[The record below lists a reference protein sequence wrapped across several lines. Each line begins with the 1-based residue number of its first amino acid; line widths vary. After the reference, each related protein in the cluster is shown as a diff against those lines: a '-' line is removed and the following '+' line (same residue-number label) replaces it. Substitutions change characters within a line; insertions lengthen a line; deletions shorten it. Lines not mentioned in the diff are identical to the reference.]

1 MWTGRTPIVGAP
13 CPHADCAASSAH
25 VHHQTTFL
33 TSGIASL
40 LTAGSGERPRLSE
53 RNVGRGAFIRPV
65 WRKFRAD
72 ADSTASRT
80 RRGRGCMVIGM
91 RRHRTV
97 VLVILTLLVAPRAAV
112 APRAQAAGSL
122 RLYIARHGETEWN
135 VQHKLQGWTDT
146 PLDETGRKQAA
157 ALAKSLRGVRLDAIY
172 SSTLSRSRDTALT
185 VAGKTL
191 TVKSLDGLRERNY
204 GHFQGGS
211 DRDPEYERRANSWD
225 DRLDGGESLNQLLA
239 RARASLEQIR
249 REHPAGNVLIVG
261 HRITNQMMLRALF
274 DLTPEQTV
282 KNTQDND
289 EVYLVEI
296 DPGAK
301 PRLWKLIREKNLG
314 DL

>member
-1 MWTGRTPIVGAP
+1 
-13 CPHADCAASSAH
+13 
-25 VHHQTTFL
+25 
-33 TSGIASL
+33 
-40 LTAGSGERPRLSE
+40 
-53 RNVGRGAFIRPV
+53 
-65 WRKFRAD
+65 
-72 ADSTASRT
+72 
-80 RRGRGCMVIGM
+80 MVIGM
-91 RRHRTV
+91 RRHRTI

-112 APRAQAAGSL
+112 APHAQAAGSL

-157 ALAKSLRGVRLDAIY
+157 ALAESLKGVRLDAIY
-172 SSTLSRSRDTALT
+172 SSTLSRSRDTAQT

-225 DRLDGGESLNQLLA
+225 DRLDDGESLDQLLA
-239 RARASLEQIR
+239 RARASLQQIR

-261 HRITNQMMLRALF
+261 HRITNQMMLRELL
-274 DLTPEQTV
+274 DLTPEQTL
-282 KNTQDND
+282 KITQDND
-289 EVYLVEI
+289 EVYLVEL
-296 DPGAK
+296 DQGAK
-301 PRLWKLIREKNLG
+301 PRLWKLVREKNLG